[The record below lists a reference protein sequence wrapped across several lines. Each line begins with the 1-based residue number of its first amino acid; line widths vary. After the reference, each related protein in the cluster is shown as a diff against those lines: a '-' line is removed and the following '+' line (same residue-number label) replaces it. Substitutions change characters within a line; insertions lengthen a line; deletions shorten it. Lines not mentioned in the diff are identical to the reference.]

1 MPIARAGVC
10 VVPHRTMANLDI
22 VLLLGTAAAGGTWL
36 AVSRHVLAVQRL
48 RTQVHAAVA
57 GATAVLASEDVRRLP
72 VAERITRVR
81 PFLDNA
87 SREMIM
93 RAAADEDT
101 APETFDVWAGY
112 LAARWGIEVLER
124 DATSHKSAR
133 DKWRRMTALR
143 ILCQLNHPRTI
154 ELLARAVG
162 ESDVDVALV
171 ALSQLGGSQDPAAV
185 DILLEALKRQRHPAS
200 AIAVQLD
207 RSPQHIAAR
216 LRPMLGDADPVVR
229 TWAAT
234 LLGRYPEVEEL
245 ERDLTPLAG
254 DADPRV
260 RKAAIESLGIVGDA
274 LATATAVRLLKDPEA
289 YVRATAARALG
300 KLDRPDRAWEVAT
313 LLGDQ
318 DWWVRFA
325 AKECLETMGS
335 EIWPVLVRSLDN
347 PDRFVR
353 NGAAEVFQNLGLLDS
368 LILMEAATDDPAS
381 AKIDM
386 LRRITVAGGL
396 RLTDSLIERAGAI
409 VGPRVRRLLTTIGLE
424 HVEAA

>member
-1 MPIARAGVC
+1 
-10 VVPHRTMANLDI
+10 
-22 VLLLGTAAAGGTWL
+22 
-36 AVSRHVLAVQRL
+36 
-48 RTQVHAAVA
+48 
-57 GATAVLASEDVRRLP
+57 
-72 VAERITRVR
+72 
-81 PFLDNA
+81 
-87 SREMIM
+87 MIM

-112 LAARWGIEVLER
+112 LADRWGIEGLER
-124 DATSHKSAR
+124 DAVSHRSTR

-143 ILCQLNHPRTI
+143 ILCQLGHPRSI
-154 ELLARAVG
+154 ELLAQAVR
-162 ESDVDVALV
+162 EPNVDVALV

-185 DILLEALKRQRHPAS
+185 EILIEALKRRQHPAPG
-200 AIAVQLD
+200 IAVQLD
-207 RSPQHIAAR
+207 RSPQNIAAR
-216 LRPMLGDADPVVR
+216 LKPLLVDADPVVR
-229 TWAAT
+229 MWAAT
-234 LLGRYPEVEEL
+234 LLSRYPEVEEL

-254 DADPRV
+254 DPDPRV
-260 RKAAIESLGIVGDA
+260 RKAAIQSLGVVGDA
-274 LATATAVRLLKDPEA
+274 LATATAVRLLKDPVP

-300 KLDRPDRAWEVAT
+300 KLDRPDRAWEVAA

-335 EIWPVLVRSLDN
+335 EIWPVLVRSLDS

-386 LRRITVAGGL
+386 LRRITVAGGV